1 MAGVQQDSAIEY
13 LLALQALPA
22 VGQQSRDACSGQ
34 AEAQDSQDQK
44 RVNMAFPTSLA
55 HIRQVSLGKEVAAS
69 NATAVVV
76 HESRTMKK
84 VLEGSGDTLR
94 RDFPPF
100 GMDRS
105 TPTLR
110 HAGTLAA
117 DAGRFAKVEAQL
129 PSQVPPGDAWQL
141 QAAIRTELDRQTR
154 QLEETL
160 SKQAKVA
167 LEKHSQEVQGVAAA
181 WQLVARALGEQLQ
194 AIRETMENK

>member
-1 MAGVQQDSAIEY
+1 
-13 LLALQALPA
+13 
-22 VGQQSRDACSGQ
+22 
-34 AEAQDSQDQK
+34 
-44 RVNMAFPTSLA
+44 MAFPTSLA

-117 DAGRFAKVEAQL
+117 DAGRFAYL
-129 PSQVPPGDAWQL
+129 RP
-141 QAAIRTELDRQTR
+141 I
-154 QLEETL
+154 
-160 SKQAKVA
+160 
-167 LEKHSQEVQGVAAA
+167 
-181 WQLVARALGEQLQ
+181 
-194 AIRETMENK
+194 M